1 MEYHYEYSTY
11 NRHRKVRFI
20 TVQNL
25 VGIDAMFSII
35 MQVLIFCEFGLKTPI
50 HAPKTGFWG
59 GFDPLSGELSHRD
72 PEKALMVAEARCMSH

>member
-1 MEYHYEYSTY
+1 MKIPLYLSGK
-11 NRHRKVRFI
+11 RLSGKV
-20 TVQNL
+20 TVRETSVKRIFDN
-25 VGIDAMFSII
+25 